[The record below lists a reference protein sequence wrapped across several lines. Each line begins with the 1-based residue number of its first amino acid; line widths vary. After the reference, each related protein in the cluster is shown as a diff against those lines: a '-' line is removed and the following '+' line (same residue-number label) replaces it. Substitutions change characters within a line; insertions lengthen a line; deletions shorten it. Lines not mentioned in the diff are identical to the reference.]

1 MIDDVRRTVLNIV
14 NKDNRG
20 YITPDEFNT
29 FARMAQNEIFEQ
41 YMYSYT
47 NEIVKQNNRANGE
60 GYSNIPQKI
69 SEMLDRF
76 SVYAPLT
83 YDAIPGKFNTPTDY
97 YYIEKLVYN
106 NSVEIER
113 VEHSKIFNLLASNL
127 TAPTVNYPVYILSTG
142 TSSIFNQQLLS
153 EDIKVYPLSI
163 TGSVLMR
170 YIRYPYI
177 PNWGFIFT
185 PNGEALYNAASSVD
199 FELPQSDFVN
209 LVVKILQYAG
219 ISIRE
224 QEVSA
229 AAKSEEIQDAQQK
242 Q

>member
-47 NEIVKQNNRANGE
+47 NEIVKQNNRLNGE

-69 SEMLDRF
+69 SEMIDRF
-76 SVYAPLT
+76 SVYTPLT
-83 YDAIPGKFNTPTDY
+83 YDAAPAKFNTPTDY
-97 YYIEKLVYN
+97 YYIEKIEYN
-106 NSVEIER
+106 NVTEEER
-113 VEHSKIFNLLASNL
+113 VEHSKIYNLQPSNF

-142 TSSIFNQQLLS
+142 TSSVLNPQLLS
-153 EDIKVYPLSI
+153 EDIKIYPLSI
-163 TGSVLMR
+163 TNNVLIR

-177 PNWGFIFT
+177 PLWSFITT
-185 PNGEALYNAASSVD
+185 PNGEALFDSASSVD
-199 FELPQSDFVN
+199 FELPDSDFVN

-224 QEVSA
+224 QEVAA

>member
-76 SVYAPLT
+76 SVYTLLT
-83 YDAIPGKFNTPTDY
+83 YDTIPGKFNTPTDY

-142 TSSIFNQQLLS
+142 TSSTFNPQLLS
-153 EDIKVYPLSI
+153 EDIKVYPSSI
-163 TGSVLMR
+163 NSGVFIR
-170 YIRYPYI
+170 YIRYPQI
-177 PNWGFIFT
+177 PIWGFIST
-185 PNGEALYNAASSVD
+185 QSGEAFYNASASVD
-199 FELPQSDFVN
+199 FELPESDFVN

>member
-47 NEIVKQNNRANGE
+47 NEIVKQNNRLNGE

-76 SVYAPLT
+76 SVYTPLT
-83 YDAIPGKFNTPTDY
+83 YDAAPAKFNTPTDY
-97 YYIEKLVYN
+97 YYIEKIVYN
-106 NSVEIER
+106 NVTEVER

-142 TSSIFNQQLLS
+142 TSSVLNPQLLS
-153 EDIKVYPLSI
+153 EDIKIYPLSI
-163 TGSVLMR
+163 TNNVLIR
-170 YIRYPYI
+170 YIRYPHIPLWSYI
-177 PNWGFIFT
+177 ST
-185 PNGEALYNAASSVD
+185 PNGEALFDSSTSVD
-199 FELPQSDFVN
+199 FELPENDFVN

-224 QEVSA
+224 KEVAA

>member
-47 NEIVKQNNRANGE
+47 NEIVKQNNRLNGE

-142 TSSIFNQQLLS
+142 TSSVFNQQLLS

-170 YIRYPYI
+170 YIRYPYV
-177 PNWGFIFT
+177 PFWGFTFT
-185 PNGEALYNAASSVD
+185 PNGEALYNASSSVD
-199 FELPQSDFVN
+199 FELPESDFVN
-209 LVVKILQYAG
+209 LVIKILQYAG

>member
-76 SVYAPLT
+76 SVYTPLI

-106 NSVEIER
+106 NSIEVER
-113 VEHSKIFNLLASNL
+113 VEHSKIFNLLSSNL

-142 TSSIFNQQLLS
+142 TASVFNQQLLS
-153 EDIKVYPLSI
+153 EDIKVYPSSI

-177 PNWGFIFT
+177 PFWGFSFT

-209 LVVKILQYAG
+209 LVIKILQYAG

>member
-83 YDAIPGKFNTPTDY
+83 YDAIPAKFNTPSDY
-97 YYIEKLVYN
+97 YYIEKIVYN
-106 NSVEIER
+106 NSTEVER

-142 TSSIFNQQLLS
+142 TLSALNPQLLS
-153 EDIKVYPLSI
+153 EDIKIYPSSI
-163 TGSVLMR
+163 TNNVLIR

-177 PNWGFIFT
+177 PLWSFIST
-185 PNGEALYNAASSVD
+185 VNGEALFNSATSVD
-199 FELPQSDFVN
+199 FELPDSDFVN

-224 QEVSA
+224 QEVAA